1 MSIEMYKLL
10 VVGVTASLILSGCA
24 TPREM
29 CISQSMSEY
38 RQALNSRSEIQ
49 SNVSRGYAV
58 HSQQIPYQYTGQC
71 QDEYLNYYS
80 CSKTG
85 YRAQETPVSIDM
97 EREEKN
103 LQRLDQRISVLR
115 EQSNADAIEC
125 RRIHPE

>member
-1 MSIEMYKLL
+1 MYKLL

-49 SNVSRGYAV
+49 SNVTRGYAV

-97 EREEKN
+97 EREERN

-115 EQSNADAIEC
+115 EQADAGATEC

>member
-1 MSIEMYKLL
+1 MYKLL

-58 HSQQIPYQYTGQC
+58 HSQQVPYQYTGQC

-97 EREEKN
+97 EREERN

-115 EQSNADAIEC
+115 EQADAGATEC

>member
-1 MSIEMYKLL
+1 MYKLL
-10 VVGVTASLILSGCA
+10 VVGVTASLILSGCS

-97 EREEKN
+97 EREERN

-115 EQSNADAIEC
+115 EQADAGATEC